1 MKPTTRRAHR
11 FKHGVYPLVVLLV
24 LLWALPSW
32 AVLESLDGIINDGY
46 FFAPLRDRP
55 DDYKT
60 RAWINKPWLE
70 SYYWNNKNVVLVARQ
85 DVHPPDKWVVH
96 CDGDNPIPE
105 GSCPYMFGEHTPEFG
120 VVNSKYLFLNAA
132 GSIGRWTILTENVF
146 TSNNTIGTQTW
157 CGFQRVN
164 FNSPS
169 VVYPATAPQGSQPGQ
184 NDNTFFGAI
193 IENDGGNRY
202 VHLTGWANNT
212 CGNARVQL
220 PAGTWT
226 FSPKTYTFVSPNDQT
241 HYVFLFKQNEMNA
254 LQQKIYRV
262 TATNLGQTTLTYT
275 TTESAPIAI
284 GPPHFVTGHNTD
296 KMYVSAPD
304 YMNGGHAIV
313 RINLPDMTIDTSF
326 GTNGYVSTE
335 GPATNIVIKNNK
347 ITAFMEDYGITRFNM
362 DGSRDTTFGGADGH
376 LDYPHWL
383 GTVLDDGRIAI
394 VNDFKYDGLQIFNNG
409 LTEAPTATIN
419 CPEVYYTGAR
429 IACDITLKTPGTTEP
444 MKVDWTVESNNAV
457 VERNHGLS
465 ATIRPTGNGPIT
477 VKARV
482 SPARYSNS
490 GMYWDFVS
498 NPIPQGITIAVTKM
512 TCPEKVYIGGTYT
525 CSVNA
530 VGTINGYEWLVNKS
544 EITNGQNTQ
553 TATFTAGQAGGVE
566 TVTVNVNGTAQE
578 SVALRMGNDENMFS
592 EPTSVGNEPSSV
604 RYHRVFF
611 SSNNTNGWTVPQPGW
626 INKIKYS
633 FNLNSSDISKM
644 IVPSSFRFV
653 LVAEDQGEYRVVWMS
668 DTITTSEEDRGQ
680 VREYTLPHPVYV
692 KPTYR
697 LGLYLPY
704 QSPGKAM
711 AGPCYRAGLMG
722 LLTDAGLNKSLV
734 GQKLTGIMPGW
745 SNSVPGIAAYGTSTL
760 GDTTKAVATADV
772 NIVVPSAPQISIVG
786 EKYVAERKTVRYTA
800 STNAAQT
807 GDQLVIEWQV
817 NGESVATGE
826 YVDVSFPAKGLYT
839 ITAKAYPVGFPQKS
853 AEASLRVSA
862 VTVSAPKLHVIA
874 PKAAEVGDT
883 ITLKAEIAR
892 LLGGLTPVVNWSFP
906 DGSTAT
912 GTEVT
917 YVPKVS
923 DKGAMIVSAT
933 LYPEGYDDLAV
944 TASAKVNVTHYIFPV
959 FTATPKHKVASAPVP
974 FQVEYVLTPNVKSK
988 CNLTYTWD
996 FGDGSPVVSGKK
1008 NSMKHTYTVP
1018 GEYTITATV
1027 TDDRNNSQ
1035 TIQIPVVAGDQ
1046 APFTVDF
1053 KYSGL
1058 NKYHKV
1064 PLNLRVRP
1072 DIKGGN
1078 LKKDRIATYEWYI
1091 NNELVSQKETLV
1103 ATLEEPGTYTLALKA
1118 TTGLGFE
1125 ALAQT
1130 TLEVFPNQLP
1140 SCEIS
1145 YKDYPDRRQPAT
1157 QLIATC
1163 SDPDGKIKSY
1173 SWDFGNG
1180 ETSDKQKPY
1189 TNYSSSGTYTV
1200 TLTVTDDNGESATFQ
1215 QAISVRR

>member
-1 MKPTTRRAHR
+1 
-11 FKHGVYPLVVLLV
+11 
-24 LLWALPSW
+24 
-32 AVLESLDGIINDGY
+32 
-46 FFAPLRDRP
+46 
-55 DDYKT
+55 
-60 RAWINKPWLE
+60 
-70 SYYWNNKNVVLVARQ
+70 
-85 DVHPPDKWVVH
+85 
-96 CDGDNPIPE
+96 
-105 GSCPYMFGEHTPEFG
+105 
-120 VVNSKYLFLNAA
+120 
-132 GSIGRWTILTENVF
+132 
-146 TSNNTIGTQTW
+146 
-157 CGFQRVN
+157 
-164 FNSPS
+164 
-169 VVYPATAPQGSQPGQ
+169 
-184 NDNTFFGAI
+184 
-193 IENDGGNRY
+193 
-202 VHLTGWANNT
+202 
-212 CGNARVQL
+212 
-220 PAGTWT
+220 
-226 FSPKTYTFVSPNDQT
+226 
-241 HYVFLFKQNEMNA
+241 
-254 LQQKIYRV
+254 
-262 TATNLGQTTLTYT
+262 
-275 TTESAPIAI
+275 
-284 GPPHFVTGHNTD
+284 
-296 KMYVSAPD
+296 
-304 YMNGGHAIV
+304 
-313 RINLPDMTIDTSF
+313 
-326 GTNGYVSTE
+326 
-335 GPATNIVIKNNK
+335 
-347 ITAFMEDYGITRFNM
+347 
-362 DGSRDTTFGGADGH
+362 
-376 LDYPHWL
+376 
-383 GTVLDDGRIAI
+383 
-394 VNDFKYDGLQIFNNG
+394 
-409 LTEAPTATIN
+409 
-419 CPEVYYTGAR
+419 
-429 IACDITLKTPGTTEP
+429 
-444 MKVDWTVESNNAV
+444 
-457 VERNHGLS
+457 
-465 ATIRPTGNGPIT
+465 
-477 VKARV
+477 
-482 SPARYSNS
+482 
-490 GMYWDFVS
+490 
-498 NPIPQGITIAVTKM
+498 
-512 TCPEKVYIGGTYT
+512 
-525 CSVNA
+525 
-530 VGTINGYEWLVNKS
+530 
-544 EITNGQNTQ
+544 
-553 TATFTAGQAGGVE
+553 
-566 TVTVNVNGTAQE
+566 
-578 SVALRMGNDENMFS
+578 
-592 EPTSVGNEPSSV
+592 
-604 RYHRVFF
+604 
-611 SSNNTNGWTVPQPGW
+611 
-626 INKIKYS
+626 
-633 FNLNSSDISKM
+633 
-644 IVPSSFRFV
+644 
-653 LVAEDQGEYRVVWMS
+653 
-668 DTITTSEEDRGQ
+668 
-680 VREYTLPHPVYV
+680 
-692 KPTYR
+692 
-697 LGLYLPY
+697 
-704 QSPGKAM
+704 
-711 AGPCYRAGLMG
+711 MG

-745 SNSVPGIAAYGTSTL
+745 YNSVPGIAAYGTSTL